1 MAKQVT
7 VIKANKKS
15 ALNNLRKQDKIRVA
29 AYCRVSTDQEE
40 QEKSFDNQV
49 NYYTEYIKKKPEYEL
64 VDIYTDEGISG
75 TNTKKRDGFNRMIA
89 DCEAGKIDLVI
100 TKSISRFARNTQDCL
115 TYSRKLKNMGI
126 GIFFEKENINT
137 LDSTGELLFT
147 ILSSLAQDES
157 RNISENCKWGIRS
170 KFQKGIPHI
179 NTKRFMGYDKTEEG
193 RLIINKKEAEVVR
206 RIFREFL
213 EGWNPEDIARGL
225 NEDGIP
231 GVSGEPKWVRATII
245 GMLTNEKY
253 SGSALLQKWY
263 TEDFLTKKLRRNDG
277 EIDQYF
283 VKDSHPAIIPQEEW
297 SAVQLEF
304 ERREAFCQEHHL
316 KCYGYRADK
325 NPFVSKI
332 ICKNCGCAYGRKAWE
347 NRELAYWKCKVKGCR
362 SENVKEAIINKAFVI
377 AWNNIVEHVD
387 EHSDWWKELKRCDNP
402 LMRLRA
408 KQMEELVNEG
418 TIINAVPELVQMTLE
433 EVMVNDSSHF
443 TVCFLDGTYKE
454 VIL

>member
-7 VIKANKKS
+7 VIRANKKS
-15 ALNNLRKQDKIRVA
+15 ALGTAKKQDKIRVA

-64 VDIYTDEGISG
+64 VDIYADEGISG
-75 TNTKKRDGFNRMIA
+75 TNTKKRDGFKRMIA

-179 NTKRFMGYDKTEEG
+179 NTNRFMGYDKTEEG
-193 RLIINKKEAEVVR
+193 RLVINKKEAVIVK

-245 GMLTNEKY
+245 GMLKNEKY
-253 SGSALLQKWY
+253 AGSALLQKWY
-263 TEDFLTKKLRRNDG
+263 TEDFLTKKLKKNDG
-277 EIDQYF
+277 VIDQYF
-283 VKDSHPAIIPQEEW
+283 VEDSHPAIIPQEEW
-297 SAVQLEF
+297 DAVQLEF
-304 ERREAFCQEHHL
+304 ERREVFCAEHHL

-325 NPFVSKI
+325 NPFVCKI
-332 ICKNCGCAYGRKAWE
+332 ICKHCGHTYGRKAWE
-347 NRELAYWKCKVKGCR
+347 NRDTAYWKCKTQGCK
-362 SENVKEAIINKAFVI
+362 SENVKEAVIDKSYVI
-377 AWNNIVEHVD
+377 AWNYIVEHVD
-387 EHSDWWKELKRCDNP
+387 DHMEWWEGQMKSDNP
-402 LMRLRA
+402 LMRIRA
-408 KQMEELVNEG
+408 KQMIDLVKEG
-418 TIINAVPELVQMTLE
+418 TIKSAIPELVQMTLE
-433 EVMVNDSSHF
+433 EILVNDCNHF
-443 TVCFLDGTYKE
+443 TVCFLDGTCKE
-454 VIL
+454 VIV

>member
-347 NRELAYWKCKVKGCR
+347 NREMAYWKCKTKGCR
-362 SENVKEAIINKAFVI
+362 SEIVKEAIINKAFVI

-387 EHSDWWKELKRCDNP
+387 AHSDWWKELKRCDNP
-402 LMRLRA
+402 LMRIRA

-443 TVCFLDGTYKE
+443 TVCFLDGTCKE